1 MSLHQRIHDDLEQKI
16 LSGAWPPGH
25 RLPFES
31 ELMAQYG
38 CARMTVNKVM
48 AGLAASGRILRRRRA
63 GSFVADR
70 PAESAVLQ
78 IPDMQA
84 DIAARGAVYSY
95 KLLSQKAQAKTPPD
109 FLVGHRL
116 LALTCLHLAGTKPFA
131 LERRLISLDS
141 VPEAA
146 GVDFTTTP
154 PGSWLLQN
162 IPWTQAEHGI
172 TAINA
177 NAATAKT
184 LALAPGAACLAVTRQ
199 TWRAT
204 APITWVEQIF
214 PGGVYRLTA
223 NFSP

>member
-1 MSLHQRIHDDLEQKI
+1 MSLHQRIHDDLEGKI

-63 GSFVADR
+63 GSFVAAR

-84 DIAARGAVYSY
+84 EISGRGAVYGY
-95 KLLSQKAQAKTPPD
+95 KLLAQRRKTERGRD
-109 FLVGHRL
+109 FLAGHKVL
-116 LALTCLHLAGTKPFA
+116 GLSCLHLADGRPFA
-131 LERRLISLDS
+131 LERRLVSLES

-146 GVDFTTTP
+146 GVDFATTP
-154 PGSWLLQN
+154 PGSWLLEN
-162 IPWTQAEHGI
+162 IPWTRAEHGI
-172 TAINA
+172 TAVNA
-177 NAATAKT
+177 DAAAAKI
-184 LALAPGAACLAVTRQ
+184 LGIAAGAACLAVARR
-199 TWRAT
+199 TWRQE
-204 APITWVEQIF
+204 APVTWVEQVF
-214 PGGVYRLTA
+214 PGAGYRLTA